1 MVQLYHNLA
10 GTCDILVKCF
20 FINYSGP
27 AMRFP
32 AVSEVGQSQCTRNH
46 YHVKCVLDTLQCI
59 NYFKLKFLSYVLLM
73 DIF

>member
-10 GTCDILVKCF
+10 GTYDILVKCF

-46 YHVKCVLDTLQCI
+46 YHVKCVLDFVI
-59 NYFKLKFLSYVLLM
+59 
-73 DIF
+73 